1 MQYRAGHEDEIA
13 LHHELRDA
21 LNGGLTSKN
30 FFVWI
35 TVEPT
40 GDAKRFA
47 DLDNVIA
54 RTEAWLSTLN
64 PDAVPEA
71 DLPKLQ
77 LHDKAAAME
86 ITALPR
92 KPEVRDHR
100 AQEIVGNPGP
110 VLVGWNE

>member
-1 MQYRAGHEDEIA
+1 MQYRAGHKDEIA

-21 LNGGLTSKN
+21 LNRDLTNKN

-35 TVEPT
+35 NVEPT
-40 GDAKRFA
+40 GEAKRFA
-47 DLDNVIA
+47 HLGKMIG

-64 PDAVPEA
+64 PDAVREG

-77 LHDKAAAME
+77 LDEKAASVE

-110 VLVGWNE
+110 VLVGWG